1 MYVLNE
7 GTKITAVLPARIALI
22 FRYVCYYHFLKKIK
36 ILQIKL
42 KFLLSTTFSFEF
54 IYFYSRSSP
63 IVNLVCFLF
72 FLWLDRYRDKY
83 SCRIS
88 LYIGT
93 HSGTCKHRFCLSVF
107 LLMSQA
113 TLCLSLMSIWQISI
127 NTSKGTT
134 QFWRKPFP
142 SCSSK

>member
-63 IVNLVCFLF
+63 IVNLVCFLLVITILF
-72 FLWLDRYRDKY
+72 VTR
-83 SCRIS
+83 
-88 LYIGT
+88 
-93 HSGTCKHRFCLSVF
+93 
-107 LLMSQA
+107 
-113 TLCLSLMSIWQISI
+113 
-127 NTSKGTT
+127 
-134 QFWRKPFP
+134 
-142 SCSSK
+142 